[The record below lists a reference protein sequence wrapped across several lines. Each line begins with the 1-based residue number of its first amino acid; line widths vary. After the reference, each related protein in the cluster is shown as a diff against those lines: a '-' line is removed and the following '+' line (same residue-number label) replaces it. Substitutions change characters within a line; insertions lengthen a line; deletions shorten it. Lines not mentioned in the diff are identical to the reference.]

1 MWNRIKTWWAA
12 EGALVGLQG
21 VGDRM
26 LADMGLEREGLRNR
40 VLGSPARPEP
50 EAPLAPV
57 EAVPCR
63 CRRTLETEAFKG
75 FGAFPSKETHPL
87 SRVA

>member
-1 MWNRIKTWWAA
+1 MLNRIKNWWAA

-40 VLGSPARPEP
+40 VLGSPARSEP
-50 EAPLAPV
+50 EATLAPV
-57 EAVPCR
+57 VAVPCR
-63 CRRTLETEAFKG
+63 C
-75 FGAFPSKETHPL
+75 
-87 SRVA
+87 